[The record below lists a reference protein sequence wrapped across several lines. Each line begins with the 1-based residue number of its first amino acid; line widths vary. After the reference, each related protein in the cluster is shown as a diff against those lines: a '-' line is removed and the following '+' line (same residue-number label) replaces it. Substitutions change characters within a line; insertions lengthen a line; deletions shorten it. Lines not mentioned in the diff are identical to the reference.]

1 MFSKKVFSLVAII
14 LSFISLSFNSTA
26 QISNNFILLYE
37 SYTKL
42 NQIEEIIQNSDKKI
56 MRKYG
61 VNENYVIEQQINLD
75 ASKHFIGYQIKKFND
90 QRLVELKFS
99 KDSIENFFLDN
110 SIPYLNFQGK
120 AKIFI
125 GENDSF
131 FSESN
136 LFIYESEVFQNELID
151 AKLLSSLNQNITI
164 EYQFLDYFPKNSFE
178 QDELLEDLSNTEKE
192 NWLLLLID
200 RFDLKKWSIRFPKT
214 SAIYLEENIEFQNY
228 LLDQILV
235 EVLNINDVISKNS
248 FLAIF
253 DSNLSSDEL
262 TNLLET
268 LSISTDILHFRIKRI
283 TDKTIEIEYET
294 YLDEVKASELFRK
307 LGSIKI

>member
-99 KDSIENFFLDN
+99 KDETS
-110 SIPYLNFQGK
+110 
-120 AKIFI
+120 
-125 GENDSF
+125 
-131 FSESN
+131 
-136 LFIYESEVFQNELID
+136 NELSQ
-151 AKLLSSLNQNITI
+151 KSFV
-164 EYQFLDYFPKNSFE
+164 EKFLES
-178 QDELLEDLSNTEKE
+178 
-192 NWLLLLID
+192 
-200 RFDLKKWSIRFPKT
+200 LKKKMYKT
-214 SAIYLEENIEFQNY
+214 N
-228 LLDQILV
+228 
-235 EVLNINDVISKNS
+235 
-248 FLAIF
+248 
-253 DSNLSSDEL
+253 
-262 TNLLET
+262 
-268 LSISTDILHFRIKRI
+268 
-283 TDKTIEIEYET
+283 
-294 YLDEVKASELFRK
+294 
-307 LGSIKI
+307 